1 MQTQKCIRSLRVA
14 RELMRRGFL
23 PVDAEPA
30 RKSRG
35 FIVFVFRE
43 TDEFSQ
49 ALNEILGGSNE

>member
-1 MQTQKCIRSLRVA
+1 MQKCIRSLRVA

-23 PVDAEPA
+23 PMDAEPA

-49 ALNEILGGSNE
+49 ALNEILGGNNE